1 MKFKISHL
9 FLILSV
15 LFFSITFSSC
25 DTSQVPTL
33 PDIIPLPAFTDNIPY
48 SVLGSGKIAFERI
61 GRQKNSNYF
70 GIILVDIDKAT
81 VETLSGVIS
90 FPALS
95 PNGDKIAFSAQSSL
109 SFSYDIFVMSID
121 GTVWDNISTT
131 PEDDLYPAWSPDQQ
145 KIYFYNSPIYTNG
158 VQHLIVQSPYS
169 GASDRQYLPDDNYP
183 MGPISISSDK
193 IVYYG
198 NLSPSGIYT
207 TDLDGNNPNLILA
220 KPSNRYLESPCFSP
234 DGNSIAYL
242 SVDRDS
248 TKLYH
253 SVEVKI
259 MNVDGSSP
267 KSIIAVPAGG
277 NTEFSNADQINNV
290 TVCWSPDGKKLL
302 FNVPED
308 NQVSHIYVVN
318 VDGTGLTK
326 ITSLSGITDRK
337 VTWSK

>member
-1 MKFKISHL
+1 
-9 FLILSV
+9 
-15 LFFSITFSSC
+15 
-25 DTSQVPTL
+25 
-33 PDIIPLPAFTDNIPY
+33 
-48 SVLGSGKIAFERI
+48 
-61 GRQKNSNYF
+61 
-70 GIILVDIDKAT
+70 
-81 VETLSGVIS
+81 
-90 FPALS
+90 
-95 PNGDKIAFSAQSSL
+95 
-109 SFSYDIFVMSID
+109 
-121 GTVWDNISTT
+121 
-131 PEDDLYPAWSPDQQ
+131 
-145 KIYFYNSPIYTNG
+145 
-158 VQHLIVQSPYS
+158 
-169 GASDRQYLPDDNYP
+169 